1 LAISEFTRQWTSARW
16 GFDSDVL
23 FPPVDTSAQI
33 LSKEKLIVSVGR
45 FHGGG
50 GVNKGQLEMLRAF
63 ARLRERNS
71 STLDWRYVCVGGLG
85 TRKDDQQYFS
95 ACLAEAAHCGAELI
109 ANASPAVVKELYG
122 RASIFWHAAGIGKDE
137 QSTPELLEHFGMV
150 TVEAMAHGA
159 VPVVIA
165 KGGQCEIVQD
175 GTTGLLWH
183 SEGDLVEGT
192 LRLIEQPEE
201 LALLGERAKAA
212 AGRYSRASFCE
223 SLDRLVPILS

>member
-1 LAISEFTRQWTSARW
+1 
-16 GFDSDVL
+16 
-23 FPPVDTSAQI
+23 
-33 LSKEKLIVSVGR
+33 
-45 FHGGG
+45 
-50 GVNKGQLEMLRAF
+50 MLRAF
-63 ARLRERNS
+63 AKLRGQHP

-85 TRKDDQQYFS
+85 TRNDDQQYFS
-95 ACLAEAAHCGAELI
+95 ACLDEAACCGAEVI
-109 ANASPAVVKELYG
+109 ANASPATVKDLYA

-192 LRLIEQPEE
+192 LRLMKQPEE
-201 LALLGERAKAA
+201 LVLLGERANAA

-223 SLDRLVPILS
+223 SLDRLVPILA